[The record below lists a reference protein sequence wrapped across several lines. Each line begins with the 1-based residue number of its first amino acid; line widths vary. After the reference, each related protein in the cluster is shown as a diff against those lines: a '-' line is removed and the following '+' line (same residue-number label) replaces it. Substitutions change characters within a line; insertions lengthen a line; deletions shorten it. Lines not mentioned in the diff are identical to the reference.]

1 MNKFLIIALALVL
14 LIGTAITFAGGP
26 FDGWINRPPDMDVRG
41 GIQDA
46 TWNQAVAAKEAAI
59 AQQRR
64 ADAEQRIAAA
74 LERMAAAM
82 ERERD

>member
-1 MNKFLIIALALVL
+1 MNKFLIIAFALVL

-26 FDGWINRPPDMDVRG
+26 FDGWINRPPDMEVRG

-46 TWNQAVAAKEAAI
+46 TWNQAIAMREVAKANN
-59 AQQRR
+59 RR
-64 ADAEQRIAAA
+64 AEAEQRIAAA

-82 ERERD
+82 ERERE